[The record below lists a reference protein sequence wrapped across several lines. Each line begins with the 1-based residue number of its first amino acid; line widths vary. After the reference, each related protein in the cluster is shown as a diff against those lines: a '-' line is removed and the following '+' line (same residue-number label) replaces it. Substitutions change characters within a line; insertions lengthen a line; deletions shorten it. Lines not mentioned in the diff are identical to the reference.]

1 MKRPRVSD
9 AVQIE
14 ELGTEAV
21 VCHPETS
28 RVVRLNELATL
39 ILYHCDGRRS
49 PGDIV
54 REVGRLVQG
63 AETGALE
70 RDVLQTLESL
80 ERERVLV
87 DA

>member
-1 MKRPRVSD
+1 MEKPRVSGV
-9 AVQIE
+9 VQIE
-14 ELGTEAV
+14 ELGNEAV

-28 RVVRLNELATL
+28 RVVHLNPLATL

-54 REVGRLVQG
+54 REVGRLVEG
-63 AETGALE
+63 VDAGTLA
-70 RDVLQTLESL
+70 RDVLHTLESL
-80 ERERVLV
+80 ARERVLV